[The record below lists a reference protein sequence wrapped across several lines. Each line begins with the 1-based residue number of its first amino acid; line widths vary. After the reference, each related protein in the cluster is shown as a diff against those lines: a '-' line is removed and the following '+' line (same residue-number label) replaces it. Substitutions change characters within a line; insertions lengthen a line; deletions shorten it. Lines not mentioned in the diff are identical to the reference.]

1 MPATE
6 MFHNLISIFCR
17 KINKQRNV
25 LRKLLLV
32 ESTYISILTSTA
44 SDNGKNL
51 YHEKT
56 GNHHQGLH
64 VSAGTGKVTVSKTSE
79 VIHFYSSLVL

>member
-6 MFHNLISIFCR
+6 MFHNLISIFYR
-17 KINKQRNV
+17 EINKQRNI

-32 ESTYISILTSTA
+32 ESTYIAILTCTA

-51 YHEKT
+51 YHWYNARANAT
-56 GNHHQGLH
+56 DL
-64 VSAGTGKVTVSKTSE
+64 SWRRT
-79 VIHFYSSLVL
+79 

>member
-6 MFHNLISIFCR
+6 MFLNLISIFYR

-56 GNHHQGLH
+56 GNHRHGLTCSRRH
-64 VSAGTGKVTVSKTSE
+64 R
-79 VIHFYSSLVL
+79 

>member
-6 MFHNLISIFCR
+6 MFHNLISIFYR

-32 ESTYISILTSTA
+32 ESTYIAILTGTT

-51 YHEKT
+51 YHEKI
-56 GNHHQGLH
+56 GNHRQGLH
-64 VSAGTGKVTVSKTSE
+64 VPAGTGKVAVSKNLGSNS
-79 VIHFYSSLVL
+79 FL